1 MPSAGNRFRVPAG
14 GRPADAPGP
23 GRCTDVGRCRASLAV
38 GPADRG
44 IAGAAAATA
53 GVGSPVPHR
62 SRPERGGFAMPAP
75 DAATTV
81 PNKPTDAM
89 HAELA
94 REQAFL
100 DRARAELNRMREAAE
115 ALDASRASDAISGE
129 VLSRVL
135 ARRIASLQDDP
146 RTTLFFGRIDVDPG
160 DGPAESF
167 HVGRRHVSDEA
178 GDPVVVDWRA
188 PVSTA
193 FYRASRLEPMDVVRR
208 RRFGVDH
215 GRLTAIEDEHL
226 EAPTTE
232 EDAEGGSLL
241 AAEIE
246 RPRTGP
252 MRDIVSTIQPEQDEI
267 VRSDV
272 AVSVCVQGAPGTGKT
287 AVGLHRAAWLLYSF
301 RERLDRSGVLVVG
314 PNRAFLDHI
323 GAVLPSLGEVRV
335 GHATIESLL
344 DHGAVRAE
352 EPVDVATLKG
362 DARLATVLRRAVWSR
377 LERPTE
383 ALVVPR
389 GVRKWRVPAYEV
401 AEIVDELAARGVR
414 YSAARDLLPQRLAH
428 HILLEMERAGDAPDD
443 RVQDAV
449 ARSAA
454 VKKYVASVWPAL
466 DPQSVLH
473 RLWSD
478 GDALRAA
485 AGDDLTAEEQ
495 SILLWD
501 KPARTKGAARWSRA
515 DMALLDEI
523 EDLLRREPSLGHVVL
538 DEAQDLSP
546 MQLRAV
552 GRRCSTGS
560 ATVLGDLAQG
570 TTPWATASWEE
581 AMRHLGKDDHDLVVL
596 DRGFR
601 VPAVVIDYA
610 ARLLP
615 VMAPGLG
622 APVSVRD
629 NPGRLE
635 IRPAEAD
642 GLAAEVVA
650 AVTRAAAVPGSVGVI
665 APDRD
670 VDTVSAALAAAG
682 VGHGRLDRDHGDDED
697 HQVEVVPASVAKGL
711 EFDRTVVVE
720 PAAIAAA
727 EPDERTGLRRLY
739 VVLTR
744 AVSEL
749 TIVHA
754 EPLPEALG
762 AA

>member
-1 MPSAGNRFRVPAG
+1 MPASAPPAG
-14 GRPADAPGP
+14 D
-23 GRCTDVGRCRASLAV
+23 L
-38 GPADRG
+38 
-44 IAGAAAATA
+44 
-53 GVGSPVPHR
+53 
-62 SRPERGGFAMPAP
+62 EREQAYLDHAR
-75 DAATTV
+75 
-81 PNKPTDAM
+81 
-89 HAELA
+89 AELA
-94 REQAFL
+94 RMRTSAEQ
-100 DRARAELNRMREAAE
+100 
-115 ALDASRASDAISGE
+115 LDASRASDAISGE

-146 RTTLFFGRIDVDPG
+146 RTTLFFGRIDLEPD
-160 DGPAESF
+160 DGPAEQF
-167 HVGRRHVSDEA
+167 HIGRRHVSDEA

-188 PVSTA
+188 PISTA
-193 FYRASRLEPMDVVRR
+193 FYRASPIDRMDVVLR
-208 RRFGVDH
+208 RRFGVDR
-215 GRLTAIEDEHL
+215 GRLTALEDEHL
-226 EAPTTE
+226 VPATGVTSAADTAAP
-232 EDAEGGSLL
+232 GSLL

-267 VRSDV
+267 VRGELT
-272 AVSVCVQGAPGTGKT
+272 VSICVQGAPGTGKT

-301 RERLDRSGVLVVG
+301 RERLDRSGVLVIG

-323 GAVLPSLGEVRV
+323 AAVLPSLGEVRV

-344 DHGAVRAE
+344 DHGRARGTDTSE
-352 EPVDVATLKG
+352 VATLKG
-362 DARLATVLRRAVWSR
+362 DARLAGVLHRATWSHV
-377 LERPTE
+377 RPATE

-389 GVRKWRVPAYEV
+389 GVRKWRVPAYV
-401 AEIVDELAARGVR
+401 VQEILDELAARGVR

-428 HILLEMERAGDAPDD
+428 HLLLEMERAGDSPDD

-454 VKKYVASVWPAL
+454 VKRYVTSVWPAL
-466 DPQSVLH
+466 DPQGVLH

-478 GDALRAA
+478 ADALRAA
-485 AGDDLTAEEQ
+485 AGDDLTEHER
-495 SILLWD
+495 SMLLWD
-501 KPARTKGAARWSRA
+501 KPARTKGAARWSPA
-515 DMALLDEI
+515 DMALLDELD
-523 EDLLRREPSLGHVVL
+523 DLLRRVPSLGHVVL

-560 ATVLGDLAQG
+560 VTVLGDIAQG
-570 TTPWATASWEE
+570 TTPWATASWDD
-581 AMRHLGKDDHDLVVL
+581 AMRHLGKEEHDLVVL

-601 VPAVVIDYA
+601 VPAVVIDFA

-629 NPGRLE
+629 NRGRLE
-635 IRPAEAD
+635 IRPAAVD
-642 GLAAEVVA
+642 RLDAEVVHA
-650 AVTRAAAVPGSVGVI
+650 ARQAATAPGSVGVI
-665 APDRD
+665 TPDGD
-670 VDTVSAALAAAG
+670 VERVSAALEAAG
-682 VGHGRLDRDHGDDED
+682 IPHGRLDRDHGDDED

-762 AA
+762 AE

>member
-1 MPSAGNRFRVPAG
+1 MPTSQA
-14 GRPADAPGP
+14 AD
-23 GRCTDVGRCRASLAV
+23 
-38 GPADRG
+38 G
-44 IAGAAAATA
+44 I
-53 GVGSPVPHR
+53 HNQL
-62 SRPERGGFAMPAP
+62 P
-75 DAATTV
+75 DQLG
-81 PNKPTDAM
+81 D
-89 HAELA
+89 ELV

-100 DRARAELNRMREAAE
+100 DEARAQLARMRELAE
-115 ALDASRASDAISGE
+115 SLDASKASDAVSGE
-129 VLSRVL
+129 VLGWVL

-146 RTTLFFGRIDVDPG
+146 RTTLFFGRIDVDPA
-160 DGPAESF
+160 DGPAEQL
-167 HVGRRHVSDEA
+167 HIGRRHVSDEA

-193 FYRASRLEPMDVVRR
+193 FYRASALDPMGVTLR
-208 RRFGVDH
+208 RRFGVDR

-226 EAPTTE
+226 RDAGPSDTTT
-232 EDAEGGSLL
+232 GSLL

-267 VRSDV
+267 VRSDI
-272 AVSVCVQGAPGTGKT
+272 AVNVCVQGAPGTGKT

-323 GAVLPSLGEVRV
+323 GAVLPSLGEARVR
-335 GHATIESLL
+335 HATIETLL
-344 DHGAVRAE
+344 DHGRVRAE
-352 EPVDVATLKG
+352 EPAEVATLKG
-362 DARLATVLRRAVWSR
+362 DARLATVLRRAVWSA
-377 LERPTE
+377 LVRPTE

-389 GVRKWRVPAYEV
+389 GVRKWRVPAYVV

-428 HILLEMERAGDAPDD
+428 HVLLEMERAGDAPDD

-449 ARSAA
+449 AKSAA
-454 VKKYVASVWPAL
+454 VKKYVATVWPAL
-466 DPQSVLH
+466 DPQGVLH

-478 GDALRAA
+478 ADALCEA
-485 AGDDLTAEEQ
+485 AGDDLTAGEQ
-495 SILLWD
+495 AMLLWD
-501 KPARTKGAARWSRA
+501 RPARTKGAARWSRA
-515 DMALLDEI
+515 DMALLDELD
-523 EDLLRREPSLGHVVL
+523 DLLRRVPSLGHIVL

-560 ATVLGDLAQG
+560 VTVLGDIAQG
-570 TTPWATASWEE
+570 TTPWATSSWEE
-581 AMRHLGKDDHDLVVL
+581 AMRHLGKDAHDLVVL

-601 VPAVVIDYA
+601 VPSAVIEYA

-622 APVSVRD
+622 APVSVRE

-635 IRPAEAD
+635 LRPVRAGTLEDEVAR
-642 GLAAEVVA
+642 AAE
-650 AVTRAAAVPGSVGVI
+650 RAAAGAGSVGVI
-665 APDRD
+665 APDAALD
-670 VDTVSAALAAAG
+670 GIAAALAAAG
-682 VGHGRLDRDHGDDED
+682 VLHGRLDRDHGDDDD
-697 HQVEVVPASVAKGL
+697 HQVELVPASVAKGL

-762 AA
+762 TV

>member
-1 MPSAGNRFRVPAG
+1 MRTSA
-14 GRPADAPGP
+14 
-23 GRCTDVGRCRASLAV
+23 
-38 GPADRG
+38 
-44 IAGAAAATA
+44 
-53 GVGSPVPHR
+53 
-62 SRPERGGFAMPAP
+62 
-75 DAATTV
+75 
-81 PNKPTDAM
+81 
-89 HAELA
+89 
-94 REQAFL
+94 EQ
-100 DRARAELNRMREAAE
+100 
-115 ALDASRASDAISGE
+115 LDASRASDAISGE

-146 RTTLFFGRIDVDPG
+146 RTTLFFGRIDLDPS
-160 DGPAESF
+160 DGPAEQF
-167 HVGRRHVSDEA
+167 HIGRRHVSDEA

-188 PVSTA
+188 PISTA
-193 FYRASRLEPMDVVRR
+193 FYRASTNDRMDVVLR
-208 RRFGVDH
+208 RRFGVDR
-215 GRLTAIEDEHL
+215 GRLTALEDEHL
-226 EAPTTE
+226 VPGGVRTPAADAAAP
-232 EDAEGGSLL
+232 GSLL

-267 VRSDV
+267 VRGEL
-272 AVSVCVQGAPGTGKT
+272 AVNICVQGAPGTGKT

-301 RERLDRSGVLVVG
+301 RARLDRSGVLVIG

-323 GAVLPSLGEVRV
+323 AAVLPSLGELRV

-344 DHGAVRAE
+344 DHGRVRSEDAPE
-352 EPVDVATLKG
+352 VATLKG
-362 DARLATVLRRAVWSR
+362 DPRLADVLHRAAWSQV
-377 LERPTE
+377 RPATE

-389 GVRKWRVPAYEV
+389 GVRKWRVPAYV
-401 AEIVDELAARGVR
+401 VQEILDELVERGVR

-428 HILLEMERAGDAPDD
+428 HLLLEMERAGDSPDD

-454 VKKYVASVWPAL
+454 VKKYVSTVWPAL

-478 GDALRAA
+478 ADALRAA
-485 AGDDLTAEEQ
+485 AGDALTEEERAL
-495 SILLWD
+495 LLWD
-501 KPARTKGAARWSRA
+501 KPARTKGAARWSAA
-515 DMALLDEI
+515 DMALLDELD
-523 EDLLRREPSLGHVVL
+523 DLLRRVPSLGHVVL

-560 ATVLGDLAQG
+560 VTVLGDIAQG
-570 TTPWATASWEE
+570 TTPWATASWDD
-581 AMRHLGKDDHDLVVL
+581 AMRHLGKPDHDLVVL

-601 VPAVVIDYA
+601 VPAVVIEYA

-629 NPGRLE
+629 NPGRLD
-635 IRPAEAD
+635 IRQANAGD
-642 GLAAEVVA
+642 LDAEVVLAVVSA
-650 AVTRAAAVPGSVGVI
+650 ATVPGSVGVI
-665 APDRD
+665 AADAD
-670 VDTVSAALAAAG
+670 VERLSAALADAG
-682 VGHGRLDRDHGDDED
+682 VPHGRLDRDHGDDED

-720 PAAIAAA
+720 PVAIAAA
-727 EPDERTGLRRLY
+727 EPDARTGLRRLY

>member
-1 MPSAGNRFRVPAG
+1 MAAPAPPAG
-14 GRPADAPGP
+14 ELEREQAYLD
-23 GRCTDVGRCRASLAV
+23 
-38 GPADRG
+38 
-44 IAGAAAATA
+44 TA
-53 GVGSPVPHR
+53 R
-62 SRPERGGFAMPAP
+62 
-75 DAATTV
+75 
-81 PNKPTDAM
+81 
-89 HAELA
+89 AELA
-94 REQAFL
+94 RMRTSAEQ
-100 DRARAELNRMREAAE
+100 
-115 ALDASRASDAISGE
+115 LDASRASDAISGE

-146 RTTLFFGRIDVDPG
+146 RTTLFFGRIDVEPA
-160 DGPAESF
+160 DGPAEQF
-167 HVGRRHVSDEA
+167 HIGRRHVSDEA

-188 PVSTA
+188 PISTA
-193 FYRASRLEPMDVVRR
+193 FYRASPADRMDVVLR
-208 RRFGVDH
+208 RRFGVDR
-215 GRLTAIEDEHL
+215 GRLTALEDEHL
-226 EAPTTE
+226 REPEQSTAT
-232 EDAEGGSLL
+232 AGSLL

-287 AVGLHRAAWLLYSF
+287 AVGLHRAAWLLYSY
-301 RERLDRSGVLVVG
+301 RGRLDRSGVLVVG

-344 DHGAVRAE
+344 DHGRVRAE
-352 EPVDVATLKG
+352 EPPEVATLKG
-362 DARLATVLRRAVWSR
+362 DARLALVLRRAVWSS
-377 LERPTE
+377 LVPPTE

-401 AEIVDELAARGVR
+401 RDIVDELAARGVR

-428 HILLEMERAGDAPDD
+428 HVLLEMERAGDSPDD

-454 VKKYVASVWPAL
+454 VKKYVSSVWPAL
-466 DPQSVLH
+466 DPQGVLH

-478 GDALRAA
+478 PRALRAA
-485 AGDDLTAEEQ
+485 AGDDLTEREQ
-495 SILLWD
+495 SILLWAE
-501 KPARTKGAARWSRA
+501 PARTKGAARWSRA
-515 DMALLDEI
+515 DMALLDELD
-523 EDLLRREPSLGHVVL
+523 DLLRRLPSLGHVVL

-560 ATVLGDLAQG
+560 VTVLGDIAQG
-570 TTPWATASWEE
+570 TTPWATASWDD

-601 VPAVVIDYA
+601 VPAVVIEYA

-615 VMAPGLG
+615 HMAPGLG

-635 IRPAEAD
+635 IRPADSAGLD
-642 GLAAEVVA
+642 GEVVT
-650 AVTRAAAVPGSVGVI
+650 AVERAAGAAGSIGVI
-665 APDRD
+665 VADANVDR
-670 VDTVSAALAAAG
+670 VSRALGAAG
-682 VGHGRLDRDHGDDED
+682 VSHGRLDRDHGDDED

-749 TIVHA
+749 TIVHT
-754 EPLPEALG
+754 EPLPEALR

>member
-1 MPSAGNRFRVPAG
+1 M
-14 GRPADAPGP
+14 
-23 GRCTDVGRCRASLAV
+23 
-38 GPADRG
+38 
-44 IAGAAAATA
+44 TA
-53 GVGSPVPHR
+53 LDS
-62 SRPERGGFAMPAP
+62 
-75 DAATTV
+75 
-81 PNKPTDAM
+81 
-89 HAELA
+89 ELA
-94 REQAFL
+94 REQAYL
-100 DRARAELNRMREAAE
+100 DEARAQLARMRELAE
-115 ALDASRASDAISGE
+115 SLDASKASDAVSGE
-129 VLSRVL
+129 VLGWVL

-146 RTTLFFGRIDVDPG
+146 RTTLFFGRIDVEPAE
-160 DGPAESF
+160 GPAEQF
-167 HVGRRHVSDEA
+167 HIGRRHVSDEA

-188 PVSTA
+188 PISTA
-193 FYRASRLEPMDVVRR
+193 FYRASPTEPLDVVRR
-208 RRFGVDH
+208 RRFGVDR
-215 GRLTAIEDEHL
+215 GRLTALEDEHL
-226 EAPTTE
+226 REP
-232 EDAEGGSLL
+232 DAADGAAGSIL

-272 AVSVCVQGAPGTGKT
+272 TVSVCVQGAPGTGKT

-301 RERLDRSGVLVVG
+301 RDRLDRSGVLVVG

-335 GHATIESLL
+335 GHATIETLL
-344 DHGAVRAE
+344 DHGRVRAV
-352 EPVDVATLKG
+352 EPADVATLKG
-362 DARLATVLRRAVWSR
+362 DARLAAVLRRAVWSS
-377 LERPTE
+377 LVRPTE

-389 GVRKWRVPAYEV
+389 GVRKRRVPAYEV
-401 AEIVDELAARGVR
+401 AGIVDELAARGVR
-414 YSAARDLLPQRLAH
+414 YAAARDLLPQRLAH
-428 HILLEMERAGDAPDD
+428 HVLLEMERAGDAPDD

-449 ARSAA
+449 AKSAA
-454 VKKYVASVWPAL
+454 VKKYVASIWPAL
-466 DPQSVLH
+466 DPQAVLH

-478 GDALRAA
+478 SYALREA
-485 AGDDLTAEEQ
+485 AGDDLTADEQ
-495 SILLWD
+495 AKLLWD
-501 KPARTKGAARWSRA
+501 KPARTKGAARWSLA
-515 DMALLDEI
+515 DMALLDELD
-523 EDLLRREPSLGHVVL
+523 DLLRRVPSLGHVVL

-552 GRRCSTGS
+552 GRRASTGS
-560 ATVLGDLAQG
+560 VTVLGDIAQG

-581 AMRHLGKDDHDLVVL
+581 AMRHLGKEEHDLVVL

-601 VPAVVIDYA
+601 VPAVVIEYA

-635 IRPAEAD
+635 LRPVGAD
-642 GLAAEVVA
+642 SLAAEVVVA
-650 AVTRAAAVPGSVGVI
+650 AQRAAASPGSVGVI
-665 APDRD
+665 VPDRD
-670 VDTVSAALAAAG
+670 VERLSAALAAAG
-682 VGHGRLDRDHGDDED
+682 VEHGRLDLEHGDDED

-727 EPDERTGLRRLY
+727 EPDARTGLRRLY

-754 EPLPEALG
+754 EPLPDAL
-762 AA
+762 A